1 MARAREG
8 TQGAEIRALPR
19 EGEGASGDGL
29 GADEDKGR
37 GEDQCCHRPRPGPL
51 SDFLLL
57 SSPGHAQS
65 SQTRA
70 VLLPPPRS
78 LPPTFPSCHSFGSIL
93 ASAALT
99 MRLSSSL
106 ALGLLLSGTL
116 AQAAK
121 IPFTQRKRPNHSLQ
135 KRSGKTSFRRPV
147 LAAASSNSD
156 SDGDLDLRYSPPS
169 HPWTT
174 PTYSFAIAHFTTC
187 CILLT

>member
-1 MARAREG
+1 MG
-8 TQGAEIRALPR
+8 WV
-19 EGEGASGDGL
+19 
-29 GADEDKGR
+29 
-37 GEDQCCHRPRPGPL
+37 
-51 SDFLLL
+51 
-57 SSPGHAQS
+57 
-65 SQTRA
+65 QTRTRDA
-70 VLLPPPRS
+70 EKINVAIDLAPVLSLTSSSSLLPDTHSPHRLVQSFS
-78 LPPTFPSCHSFGSIL
+78 LPLGLYLPTFPSCHSFGSIL

-116 AQAAK
+116 SQAAK

-169 HPWTT
+169 FSWTT
-174 PTYSFAIAHFTTC
+174 PPDSFAIAHFTTC